1 MKIVVAVGGNA
12 LLRRREAATAENQ
25 LHNVAVATRGLAA
38 VAREHEL
45 VVVHGNGPQVGLLA
59 LQAEAYAEVPAYPLD
74 MLGAESVGLVGYLLE
89 QGIANH
95 MMPPGIGPHVD
106 RSVTTL
112 LTRVEVD
119 ADDLAFDRPSK
130 PIGPLYPEVRAQ
142 ALARERGWAIAREDH
157 AGWRRV
163 VPSPAAR
170 ALVDVRPILWLLERG
185 SVVICGGG
193 GGIPVVRVDGA
204 WHGVEAVVDKDDC
217 AQLIATSIDADAL
230 VIATDV
236 SAVQAHWGTPSQHPL
251 QQLTTRDLSRHTFAP
266 GSMQP
271 KVRAACAFADR
282 TGKPAAIGALED
294 IEALVRGETGTRVLP
309 V

>member
-1 MKIVVAVGGNA
+1 MRVVIAIGGNA
-12 LLRRREAATAENQ
+12 LLQRRELASASNQ
-25 LHNVAVATRGLAA
+25 LHNVAIATQGLAA

-59 LQAEAYAEVPAYPLD
+59 LQAQAYTAVPPYPLD
-74 MLGAESVGLVGYLLE
+74 MLGAESIGLVGYLLE

-95 MMPPGIGPHVD
+95 LDAATPGRTVA
-106 RSVTTL
+106 TL

-119 ADDLAFDRPSK
+119 ADDPAFDKPSK
-130 PIGPLYPEVRAQ
+130 PIGPVYSEQRAQ
-142 ALARERGWAIAREDH
+142 ALARECGWAISRDATH
-157 AGWRRV
+157 GWRRV

-170 ALVDVRPILWLLERG
+170 ALVDVRPIVWLLERG

-193 GGIPVVRVDGA
+193 GGIPVVRQGPA
-204 WHGVEAVVDKDDC
+204 WQGVEAVIDKDDC
-217 AQLIATSIDADAL
+217 ACLIAQTIDADAL

-236 SAVQAHWGTPSQHPL
+236 PAVYAGWGTPNQHPL
-251 QQLTTRDLSRHTFAP
+251 QQLTTHDLARHAFAV
-266 GSMQP
+266 GSMEP

-282 TGKPAAIGALED
+282 TGKPATIGALKD
-294 IEALVRGETGTRVLP
+294 IEALLKGEAGTRVLP